1 MFLLINSLL
10 FYHYYQHF
18 SFDCSVPNSCPAS
31 PSRHGGIHHYPGYT
45 TPLRPNLHS
54 NSMPSSNAI
63 TPPTPPAL
71 APTGTTPDNNQQR
84 AANGTPTNF
93 NAHQSSVSKNTIS
106 ISPMGTVQQQPQ
118 LELQLPPDGSQP
130 MLQLPQF
137 NSQFAP
143 GSGATFVPLQNS
155 IHPAS
160 GAFDHL
166 TLEDQKPDM
175 NQLNN
180 QSQNAIIYPSDDGMG
195 SIQGGVNNIPQQG
208 GAQVKICF
216 SIKYSLIQY
225 QKVRYNIFLAN

>member
-1 MFLLINSLL
+1 
-10 FYHYYQHF
+10 
-18 SFDCSVPNSCPAS
+18 
-31 PSRHGGIHHYPGYT
+31 
-45 TPLRPNLHS
+45 
-54 NSMPSSNAI
+54 
-63 TPPTPPAL
+63 
-71 APTGTTPDNNQQR
+71 
-84 AANGTPTNF
+84 
-93 NAHQSSVSKNTIS
+93 
-106 ISPMGTVQQQPQ
+106 MGTVQQQPQ

-143 GSGATFVPLQNS
+143 GNGATFVPLQNS

-195 SIQGGVNNIPQQG
+195 SIPSGVNNIPQQG
-208 GAQVKICF
+208 GAQVK
-216 SIKYSLIQY
+216 
-225 QKVRYNIFLAN
+225 R